1 MALDNPGGS
10 PKGRR
15 LCGMPAI
22 GSTPEAFYAGAGR
35 PAGRAGVAEW
45 RLTNSQNAEGTASG
59 LHAVRAPNSDQRSEE
74 ARRVFS
80 ANLRAACAR
89 QPSISQVCRDLG
101 INRQQFNK
109 YLSGA
114 SFPSA
119 YNFRRICAYF
129 ELDAAALMS
138 LSFVEGSPA
147 STDPSPADVLF
158 GPILRHMQH
167 AGSDA
172 SRKLE
177 RYVGYYHSY
186 YCSPAFPGRIL
197 KSISRIYRR
206 DGLFFDRTMERA
218 VNRDGP
224 HVSIMINRYTGAV
237 IHTDDR
243 IYILHQH
250 MALHQTL
257 SMVAFYPS
265 YAATPR
271 LLSGVFVSVS
281 SGPGRQPF
289 ASRCVYEYQGR
300 TPDLREMLSSCG
312 NHSADSPQIGP
323 EISGRLDNHVGDD
336 TVLRAMEY

>member
-1 MALDNPGGS
+1 M
-10 PKGRR
+10 
-15 LCGMPAI
+15 
-22 GSTPEAFYAGAGR
+22 
-35 PAGRAGVAEW
+35 VA
-45 RLTNSQNAEGTASG
+45 QTAAQ
-59 LHAVRAPNSDQRSEE
+59 LPDDT
-74 ARRVFS
+74 RRVF
-80 ANLRAACAR
+80 AENLRAACAR
-89 QPSISQVCRDLG
+89 HRSISEVCRDLG

-119 YNFRRICAYF
+119 YNLRRICDYF
-129 ELDAAALMS
+129 GIDDAAMLRAQ
-138 LSFVEGSPA
+138 VDDAGA
-147 STDPSPADVLF
+147 ADPSAADLLF
-158 GPILRHMQH
+158 GPILRRMRN

-197 KSISRIYRR
+197 KSVSRIYRSE
-206 DGLFFDRTMERA
+206 GLFFDRTMERS
-218 VNRDGP
+218 VNRDGA
-224 HVSIMINRYTGAV
+224 HVSIMLNRYTGTV

-243 IYILHQH
+243 IYVLHQH

-265 YAATPR
+265 YVATPR

-289 ASRCVYEYQGR
+289 ASRCVYEYHGR
-300 TPDLREMLSSCG
+300 APNLRKMLSACG
-312 NHSADSPQIGP
+312 AYQSGHGEIGD
-323 EISGRLDNHVGDD
+323 EISRRLDNHISDD